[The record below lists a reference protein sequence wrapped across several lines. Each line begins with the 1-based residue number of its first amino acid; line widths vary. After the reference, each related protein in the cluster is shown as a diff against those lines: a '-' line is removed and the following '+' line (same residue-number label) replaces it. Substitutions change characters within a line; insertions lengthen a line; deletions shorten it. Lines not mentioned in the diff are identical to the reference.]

1 VLASV
6 RGYARAGVIP
16 NARLNAVVLDTGC
29 SAPGAEPGATR
40 PRAFVHDR
48 GYLSLTGRRS
58 GTARDGLTGR
68 VEHVA
73 SGTAGHF
80 DTAEELLAFF
90 GRVLAEQD
98 RALSPP

>member
-1 VLASV
+1 MTPPPLAATVPTMSEQ
-6 RGYARAGVIP
+6 AGGDRQYP
-16 NARLNAVVLDTGC
+16 TQ
-29 SAPGAEPGATR
+29 
-40 PRAFVHDR
+40 RAFVVQF
-48 GYLSLTGRRS
+48 GRRS

-90 GRVLAEQD
+90 GRVLTEQD
-98 RALSPP
+98 RARG